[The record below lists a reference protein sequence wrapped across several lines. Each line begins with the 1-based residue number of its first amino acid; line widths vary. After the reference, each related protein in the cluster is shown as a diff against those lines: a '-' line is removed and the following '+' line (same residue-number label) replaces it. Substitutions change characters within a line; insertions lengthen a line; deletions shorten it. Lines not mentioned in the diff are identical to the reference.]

1 MNKFKQITLAIA
13 TFLSVALLAGC
24 QTGGNGNKE
33 PSQGDANW
41 VDYTQSAAVR
51 LSLDYK
57 GRDFYKD
64 GIGQVK
70 LYQSIDGDT
79 AHFIPLVTTTS
90 RLNIKSRYYG
100 IDTPESTGRIQPW
113 GQPASDFNKK
123 KLKEADANGTIVVS
137 TAQENYGSP
146 LRLKLTQRR

>member
-1 MNKFKQITLAIA
+1 MNKFKQITLAVA

-24 QTGGNGNKE
+24 NNGSGNT
-33 PSQGDANW
+33 PSQGDKNW
-41 VDYTQSAAVR
+41 VDYTKSSAVR

-113 GQPASDFNKK
+113 GQPA
-123 KLKEADANGTIVVS
+123 
-137 TAQENYGSP
+137 
-146 LRLKLTQRR
+146 R

>member
-24 QTGGNGNKE
+24 QTGGNSNKE

-70 LYQSIDGDT
+70 LYQDLVQESEIRTFLGSVISAKFRPEYESI
-79 AHFIPLVTTTS
+79 L
-90 RLNIKSRYYG
+90 
-100 IDTPESTGRIQPW
+100 
-113 GQPASDFNKK
+113 
-123 KLKEADANGTIVVS
+123 ADADIVYKYFYGHSGFNANAVI
-137 TAQENYGSP
+137 TAKNCNVITLTYDD
-146 LRLKLTQRR
+146 LKNDF

>member
-79 AHFIPLVTTTS
+79 
-90 RLNIKSRYYG
+90 G
-100 IDTPESTGRIQPW
+100 W
-113 GQPASDFNKK
+113 
-123 KLKEADANGTIVVS
+123 
-137 TAQENYGSP
+137 
-146 LRLKLTQRR
+146 

>member
-1 MNKFKQITLAIA
+1 MNKFKQITLAVA

-24 QTGGNGNKE
+24 NNGSGNT
-33 PSQGDANW
+33 PSQGDKNW

-79 AHFIPLVTTTS
+79 AHFTTTTTTLKA
-90 RLNIKSRYYG
+90 RFFG
-100 IDTPESTGRIQPW
+100 IDTPESTGKVQEW
-113 GQPASDFNKK
+113 GVPASNFTKK
-123 KLKEADANGTIVVS
+123 K
-137 TAQENYGSP
+137 
-146 LRLKLTQRR
+146 